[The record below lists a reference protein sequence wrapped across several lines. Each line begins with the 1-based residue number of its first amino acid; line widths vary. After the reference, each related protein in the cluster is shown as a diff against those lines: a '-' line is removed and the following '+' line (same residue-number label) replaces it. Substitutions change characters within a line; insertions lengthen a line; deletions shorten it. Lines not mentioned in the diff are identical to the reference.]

1 MLPFS
6 KSKLFF
12 YSCLAFITGITIASF
27 LPISFLKNDIQWF
40 AASIIFTV
48 LTFLVWNTANKKH
61 ILINMFFLLSF
72 FALLGIWRFSLT
84 IPKTDA
90 NKIWYYNNQEVQL
103 IGKVSEE
110 PSLKKSNQKITL
122 NNLQIAKQ
130 EFKLPRP
137 AGEGRG
143 EGEVVEGKVLVT
155 TNLYPEFAYGDVV
168 SLTCKLKAPEEFEGF
183 AYDKYLARYDI
194 YSVCYYPKNIKKLDT
209 ELDVVDLIYSNIYK
223 FKNILRTKINQ
234 GMSEPEASFGRA
246 MILGDMGAMDEN
258 LNNSFA
264 RTGLSHVIS
273 ISGSHV
279 AILIVILAFVFL
291 ALGFW
296 RQQLFYVISITLTV
310 YIIMIGATAA
320 AVRSLVMGMLVLL
333 GIHLGRLNR
342 MDISLVFAAAVMLL
356 FNPMLLRYDA
366 GFQLSFLAV
375 FAIIFLHPQ
384 FLKLYAKL
392 IDKYPFL
399 NRQFYKIFFEII
411 SISLLIQILTF
422 PILFF
427 SFKQFSLIA
436 PLANL
441 LILWTLP
448 FLLAS
453 LIAGLIASFVFP
465 SFALVLFFP
474 AKISLAYIIF
484 IAQTLEKLPWAYLKF

>member
-1 MLPFS
+1 MLLS

-27 LPISFLKNDIQWF
+27 LPASFLQNDIQWF
-40 AASIIFTV
+40 AVSVFFLVA
-48 LTFLVWNTANKKH
+48 TFLFWNTTSKKH
-61 ILINMFFLLSF
+61 IFASMFFLFSF
-72 FALLGIWRFSLT
+72 FVLLGVWRFSLT
-84 IPKTDA
+84 TPKTDA
-90 NKIWYYNNQEVQL
+90 TKIWYYNDQEVTL
-103 IGKVSEE
+103 IGKVNEE
-110 PSLKKSNQKITL
+110 PNVRKSNQKITL
-122 NNLQIAKQ
+122 SELKITNYELRID
-130 EFKLPRP
+130 
-137 AGEGRG
+137 
-143 EGEVVEGKVLVT
+143 GKILVT
-155 TNLYPEFAYGDVV
+155 ANLYPEFSYGDIV
-168 SLTCKLKAPEEFEGF
+168 SMTCKLKAPEEFEGF

-194 YSVCYYPKNIKKLDT
+194 YSVCYYPKNIKKLDN
-209 ELDVVDLIYSNIYK
+209 ELSFTDSIYFNIFK
-223 FKNILRTKINQ
+223 FKNVLRTKINQ

-246 MILGDMGAMDEN
+246 MILGDMGAMDEE
-258 LNNSFA
+258 LNDAFA

-279 AILIVILAFVFL
+279 AIWILILVFVFL
-291 ALGFW
+291 ELGFW
-296 RQQLFYVISITLTV
+296 RHQLFYLISITLTV

-320 AVRSLVMGMLVLL
+320 AVRSLVMGVFILL
-333 GIHLGRLNR
+333 GIHLGRLKR
-342 MDISLVFAAAVMLL
+342 LDIALVFAGTVMLM
-356 FNPMLLRYDA
+356 FNPMMLRYDT

-375 FAIIFLHPQ
+375 FAIIFLHPR
-384 FLKLYAKL
+384 FLRLYEKLTE
-392 IDKYPFL
+392 KYPVL
-399 NRQFYKIFFEII
+399 NKQLYKIFFEII

-422 PILFF
+422 PILVL

-465 SFALVLFFP
+465 GWGLALFFP

>member
-1 MLPFS
+1 MLIT

-12 YSCLAFITGITIASF
+12 YACLAFITGITIASF
-27 LPISFLKNDIQWF
+27 LPNNFLQNDIQWF
-40 AASIIFTV
+40 AASIIFIV
-48 LTFLVWNTANKKH
+48 LTFLAWNTTTRKH
-61 ILINMFFLLSF
+61 IVISMFFLFSF
-72 FALLGIWRFSLT
+72 FLLLGIWRFSLT
-84 IPKTDA
+84 MPKTDA
-90 NKIWYYNNQEVQL
+90 SKIWYYNNQTVQL
-103 IGKVSEE
+103 TGKVSDE
-110 PSLKKSNQKITL
+110 PSLKKSNQKITIDHL
-122 NNLQIAKQ
+122 RLKNN
-130 EFKLPRP
+130 
-137 AGEGRG
+137 
-143 EGEVVEGKVLVT
+143 VEGKVLIT

-168 SLTCKLKAPEEFEGF
+168 SLTCKLKTPEEFEGF
-183 AYDKYLARYDI
+183 SYDKYLARYDI
-194 YSVCYYPKNIKKLDT
+194 YSVCYYPKNIKKLDMQ
-209 ELDVVDLIYSNIYK
+209 LSLIDSVYSNIFK
-223 FKNILRTKINQ
+223 FKNVLRLKIIQ

-246 MILGDMGAMDEN
+246 MILGDMGAMDEG

-296 RQQLFYVISITLTV
+296 RQQLFYVISITLIA

-320 AVRSLVMGMLVLL
+320 AVRSLVMGMVVLL

-342 MDISLVFAAAVMLL
+342 MDIALVFAAAVMLL

-384 FLKLYAKL
+384 FLKLYDKS

-399 NRQFYKIFFEII
+399 NKQFYKVFFEII

-422 PILFF
+422 PILYF

-453 LIAGLIASFVFP
+453 LIAGLILSFVFP
-465 SFALVLFFP
+465 SLSLVVFFP
-474 AKISLAYIIF
+474 AKVSLAYIIF
-484 IAQTLEKLPWAYLKF
+484 MAQTIEKLPWAYLKF